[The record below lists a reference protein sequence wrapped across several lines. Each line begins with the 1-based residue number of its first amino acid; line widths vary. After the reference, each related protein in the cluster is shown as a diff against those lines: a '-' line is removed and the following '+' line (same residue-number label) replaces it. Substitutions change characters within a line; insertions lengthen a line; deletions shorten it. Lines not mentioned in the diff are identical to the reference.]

1 MIKNRYLVG
10 AAVTILGVGAAVT
23 WYAVPRDGGT
33 RLTYNTAALDRGT
46 VESSVSATGS
56 VQALVT
62 VDISSQLSGQV
73 SEVAAD
79 YNSLVHTGDLLARID
94 AKIFAAK
101 VAQAE
106 ADLAVARA
114 AIVAR
119 HANLQKAEAVLKQA
133 VQEAGRQL
141 ALVKKGAAS
150 QTTFENSLT
159 TKSIAEADLAAARAQ
174 LIEAEAMA
182 NQRTAAL
189 NQTRI
194 DLERAD
200 IRSPIDGVV
209 IDRSINLGQTVASSL
224 QAPILFRIAH
234 DLSRIQIEAQVDE
247 ADIGSI
253 AAGNP
258 VTFTVDAYPEGA
270 FSGRVEQVRLDGKIQ
285 QNVVTYTV
293 VVGADNPVKKLLPG
307 MTATVR
313 VVTGRREN
321 VLRAPNAA
329 VRFRP
334 IPKQVTGGNVN
345 AAVAAARRAALLD
358 GLIRIAGMTTEQAD
372 KLRAALAEARA
383 ANGAGA
389 GGAATS
395 PGNRSGRGAHLDK
408 LLRSILEPAQIA
420 TYETRRK
427 ADRAGGIRGRS
438 GVLWVLGD
446 DGLLKPVVIRFGLFD
461 ASSTEILSESMMAG
475 DAVIIGIRREAGK

>member
-209 IDRSINLGQTVASSL
+209 IDR
-224 QAPILFRIAH
+224 
-234 DLSRIQIEAQVDE
+234 
-247 ADIGSI
+247 
-253 AAGNP
+253 
-258 VTFTVDAYPEGA
+258 
-270 FSGRVEQVRLDGKIQ
+270 
-285 QNVVTYTV
+285 
-293 VVGADNPVKKLLPG
+293 
-307 MTATVR
+307 
-313 VVTGRREN
+313 
-321 VLRAPNAA
+321 
-329 VRFRP
+329 
-334 IPKQVTGGNVN
+334 
-345 AAVAAARRAALLD
+345 
-358 GLIRIAGMTTEQAD
+358 
-372 KLRAALAEARA
+372 
-383 ANGAGA
+383 
-389 GGAATS
+389 
-395 PGNRSGRGAHLDK
+395 
-408 LLRSILEPAQIA
+408 
-420 TYETRRK
+420 
-427 ADRAGGIRGRS
+427 
-438 GVLWVLGD
+438 
-446 DGLLKPVVIRFGLFD
+446 
-461 ASSTEILSESMMAG
+461 
-475 DAVIIGIRREAGK
+475 